1 MRNPTLY
8 DYIKRLSELLKID
21 SRKAGAQ
28 DGLQP
33 VQLEVL
39 HYLSICNRF
48 SDTPMAV
55 TEYLGQTKGTVSQ
68 TLKVLERKGMLS
80 KLPDKDDKRVFHLK
94 VSDKGQRLLAHC
106 VPTPMI
112 TSACETL
119 SVTEHKQIS
128 DALKQLLETIVQA
141 NKLKSFGIC
150 RTCHYNT
157 KNQAG
162 DYFCSLVKQPLSH
175 DEIQL
180 ICKEHESITGNEN
193 KQLG

>member
-1 MRNPTLY
+1 MKNPSLY
-8 DYIKRLSELLKID
+8 DYLKRLSELLKID
-21 SRKAGAQ
+21 SRNAGAQ

-80 KLPDKDDKRVFHLK
+80 KHLDKDDKRVFHLK

-106 VPTPMI
+106 VPTPMMA
-112 TSACETL
+112 SACETL
-119 SVTEHKQIS
+119 SVTAQKQIA
-128 DALKQLLETIVQA
+128 DALKKLLTTIIQA

-150 RTCHYNT
+150 RSCYYNT
-157 KNQAG
+157 KTHEG
-162 DYFCSLVKQPLSH
+162 GYFCSLVKQPLSN
-175 DEIQL
+175 DEIKL
-180 ICKEHESITGNEN
+180 ICKEHESITN
-193 KQLG
+193 